1 MNFIIQEAYIEPFE
15 VILEP
20 GPPHHRLRITG
31 CRETICLV
39 KNIFHQFPGDLHRTL
54 KVSNC
59 RCLGPLFFERKVIQ
73 YIESRPEVYEKSRQD
88 IHKVYIN
95 LKYHLLFYDND
106 IHNTIITTSRQP
118 EIPFPG

>member
-1 MNFIIQEAYIEPFE
+1 MPGQEHISSVPRVIFIAP
-15 VILEP
+15 
-20 GPPHHRLRITG
+20 
-31 CRETICLV
+31 
-39 KNIFHQFPGDLHRTL
+39 L
-54 KVSNC
+54 KSVTAAD
-59 RCLGPLFFERKVIQ
+59 LGPLFFERKVIQ